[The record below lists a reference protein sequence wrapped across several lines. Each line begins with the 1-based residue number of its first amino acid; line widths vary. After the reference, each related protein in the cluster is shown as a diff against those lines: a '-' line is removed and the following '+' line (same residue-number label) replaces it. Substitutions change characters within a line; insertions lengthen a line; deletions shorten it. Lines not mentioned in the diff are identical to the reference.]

1 MKNKEKNISVIS
13 TGSWVP
19 KNLNDVKKNLK
30 TYKICINQLVVD
42 AFIGIHTFEK
52 KKKQKISIT
61 LNADVIDQI
70 SLLEHKIEN
79 FVSYENIVKD
89 IENFVN
95 LGHID
100 LLETLGEKIVS
111 LCFKD
116 DRIISVNLKLEKLE
130 IMNQTKSVG
139 IEIFREK
146 NFKMKI
152 FKKKNS
158 AFMWIIKIG
167 GSWVKN
173 PALPKLIN
181 LPSKVYQTK
190 ISNCPWWGCFC

>member
-1 MKNKEKNISVIS
+1 M
-13 TGSWVP
+13 
-19 KNLNDVKKNLK
+19 
-30 TYKICINQLVVD
+30 YNQLVVD

-52 KKKQKISIT
+52 RNRKISIT

-89 IENFVN
+89 LENFVN

-130 IMNQTKSVG
+130 NY
-139 IEIFREK
+139 EP
-146 NFKMKI
+146 N
-152 FKKKNS
+152 KK
-158 AFMWIIKIG
+158 
-167 GSWVKN
+167 V
-173 PALPKLIN
+173 LE
-181 LPSKVYQTK
+181 
-190 ISNCPWWGCFC
+190 

>member
-1 MKNKEKNISVIS
+1 MKNKKKSISVIS

-30 TYKICINQLVVD
+30 TYKICINQLILD

-52 KKKQKISIT
+52 KKKQKISVT
-61 LNADVIDQI
+61 LNADVIDEI

-146 NFKMKI
+146 KI
-152 FKKKNS
+152 LK
-158 AFMWIIKIG
+158 
-167 GSWVKN
+167 
-173 PALPKLIN
+173 
-181 LPSKVYQTK
+181 
-190 ISNCPWWGCFC
+190 